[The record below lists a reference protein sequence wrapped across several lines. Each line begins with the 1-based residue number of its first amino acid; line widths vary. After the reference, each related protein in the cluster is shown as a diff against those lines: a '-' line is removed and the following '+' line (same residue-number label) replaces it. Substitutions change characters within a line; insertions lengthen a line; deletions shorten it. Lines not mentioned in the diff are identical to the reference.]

1 VAWCRECGQ
10 KKGHMVDCPD
20 NPDNRGGL
28 RCSECSGLIDSSKR
42 NWGHHKNCPVVKRNE
57 NPART
62 SGRPPRPG
70 VKVPAHD
77 GPYKAGRK
85 YRNDVGLKV
94 QDWTCQTCK
103 TVRTTLEGQRPSPC
117 PEKR

>member
-1 VAWCRECGQ
+1 
-10 KKGHMVDCPD
+10 M
-20 NPDNRGGL
+20 
-28 RCSECSGLIDSSKR
+28 ECSGVIDKMKR
-42 NWGHHKNCPVVKRNE
+42 RWGHDAKCPVWLAEESATSR
-57 NPART
+57 A
-62 SGRPPRPG
+62 SGRKGRPG
-70 VKVPAHD
+70 VKFPAHD